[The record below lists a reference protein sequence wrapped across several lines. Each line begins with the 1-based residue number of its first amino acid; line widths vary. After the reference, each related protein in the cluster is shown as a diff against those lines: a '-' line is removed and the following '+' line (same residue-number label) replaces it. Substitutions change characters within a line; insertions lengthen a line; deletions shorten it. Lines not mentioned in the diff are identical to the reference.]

1 MAKYLDSAGLGYFWS
16 KLKALLA
23 AKADAE
29 EVAERVA
36 GTQSGT
42 TGAWTG
48 VSAAGSLRDGKE
60 ILYYLPYAGSGS
72 ATLNLTLSTGKT
84 TGAKAVYRY
93 GTTRVTTQY
102 PAGSWV
108 RLTYVAEKNGWY
120 ADADYDANTY
130 DRVRWNNAVTAASA
144 VAANTLIGGTAEGY
158 RTLTGGVS
166 FDLGYPL
173 LYATAAIAA
182 GTTATTAYLTYPSA
196 YTANNKSG
204 FTGPVGRTVYL
215 VGTVQGR
222 RFTVD
227 TSVFTASVPVEED
240 GRFYLPVGLLYSANR
255 MYFCGGVSAQAYA
268 FVDGAFRPASWDPTV
283 PPWAR
288 AAEKPAYTKEEVG
301 LGKVENKSSAE
312 IRGELTKS
320 DVTAALGYTP
330 LQSVGAHTHTV
341 SDIAQGDAATA
352 GGLDPVTQGLIGSA
366 ASNKSFHLPAGA
378 ITVEY
383 STDGGAAWQDYGA
396 TDAQKVGLFSET
408 RGTNFYLGKASAK
421 AANTTACR
429 LRITIE
435 PTDRY
440 VSFNG
445 VYLWIST
452 SGSTVYMDLER
463 STIGAKETY
472 TTVFTG
478 QRLSGWS
485 GNNIRYFPQGQ
496 FGGGATQTGNFYK
509 YRLTLYQTAV
519 NASYAA
525 ASVSDIR
532 FLGVNVWNSPNNVVG
547 TNRLYRW
554 DTDLNATF
562 PAQLTATA
570 FNGPLNGKAT
580 SAGTADSAATAA
592 KIAPFEKATASANR
606 SVWFADSAAVN
617 KPVYSDKFKYDP
629 AADVLTVGSI
639 TGKAASADTLTGLT
653 ASVTELN
660 HTKGVTSAIQTQLD
674 GKAGTAEATQ
684 SAKGLLSADDKKK
697 IDGIESGAQKNTVTG
712 VKGSAE
718 TAYRTGNVSLTAAN
732 VGAAAASHTHDPSS
746 ITAGYLDA
754 RVYYNT
760 HPESGG
766 GILPFLYN
774 DLAFLTLKGGSCS
787 YYTTTA
793 TSYTAAS
800 LSGTTA
806 ISTSLVNC
814 FDGSPSYASPNRA
827 VGDVCVI
834 DLTLHKMFAYSNV
847 FYIDFGAPS
856 WRAKSITILVRNKD
870 TESAFTQK
878 GAITGNARGHW
889 YQAVS
894 HTSTNASGATVQGFN
909 QLRIVLTDFNSSSN
923 RIAQIGLINYGS
935 AGVNETFI
943 SRGGCAGIY
952 GSLVPH
958 SDGSIDLGSSAKKWK
973 TVYASTFSGKAT
985 SAGTADA
992 LKDVTAT
999 AAELNYTAG
1008 VTSAIQTQLDGKAA
1022 SSHTHTSAQVSDR
1035 LNVTGKGNYA
1045 WVSAANDD
1053 KLITSNTL
1061 AYWSGAYNGTSSNLT
1076 YCVKG
1081 AFGDLAAIS
1090 KPTSNG
1096 TTTFL
1101 RGDGTWAVPAGT
1113 SYSNATQSAAGLM
1126 SADDKKIVDGIATTY
1141 LPKTTYEFNKE
1152 IAFGSSGKL
1161 CIGKFPCYDSN
1172 VTIEINATTNTT
1184 YHATAVLATQNINES
1199 HGGTITWN
1207 VYGDASN
1214 TIAPNLYL
1222 YYPSDSRYIEIY
1234 FSPSTYSKNLVHI
1247 QCQALRAA
1255 PTNVCESITAIPST
1269 ATTKPVNALGGYVKG
1284 LSASGKVITYTKGDG
1299 TTGTISTQDTTY
1311 NAATQSAAG
1320 LMSADDKKKLDGI
1333 TIANY
1338 LPLSGGTLTGN
1349 LTGKY
1354 ITGTWLQGTASNHAS
1369 NQLDK
1374 VVVQDGSGWL
1384 YHRTL
1389 SEMKSDL
1396 GVAMPNG
1403 TANVGSGLLGVLDLI
1418 RYAWGGVDGVYT
1430 AEYVG
1435 TGTYGA
1441 SNPCTIAEADLSRE
1455 YETNGT
1461 SEYVGDALDGKS
1473 YRVVYAAVV
1482 YDTTDNGVLFLF
1494 PSFSAQDPTGRG
1506 FSITGSTITW
1516 ATVTNFKYRKGAA
1529 SYWPI
1534 TWYSTSALRQM
1545 NVKDHQYRVLLLGF
1559 DRLQAMAWKAYTLF
1573 GRLQSDG

>member
-60 ILYYLPYAGSGS
+60 ILYYLPYAGSGN
-72 ATLNLTLSTGKT
+72 ATLELTLSTGKT

-130 DRVRWNNAVTAASA
+130 DRVRWNNAITAASA

-173 LYATAAIAA
+173 LYATAAITA

-240 GRFYLPVGLLYSANR
+240 GLFYLPVGLLYSANR

-268 FVDGAFRPASWDPTV
+268 FVDEAFRPASWDPTV

-429 LRITIE
+429 LRVTIE

-532 FLGVNVWNSPNNVVG
+532 FLGGNVWTSPNNVVG

-580 SAGTADSAATAA
+580 SAATADSASTAA
-592 KIAPFEKATASANR
+592 KIVPFEKATASADR

-617 KPVYSDKFKYDP
+617 KPVYSDKFKYNP

-653 ASVTELN
+653 ATAAELN
-660 HTKGVTSAIQTQLD
+660 YTKGVTSAIQTQLD

-684 SAKGLLSADDKKK
+684 SAKGLMSADDKKK
-697 IDGIESGAQKNTVTG
+697 LDGIEAGAQKNTVTG

-718 TAYRTGNVSLTAAN
+718 TAYRTGNVSLTAAD
-732 VGAAAASHTHDPSS
+732 VGAAAASHTHDPAG

-800 LSGTTA
+800 LSGTAA

-834 DLTLHKMFAYSNV
+834 DLTLHKMFTYSNV

-878 GAITGNARGHW
+878 GGITGNARGHW

-958 SDGSIDLGSSAKKWK
+958 SDGSIDLGSSARKWK

-985 SAGTADA
+985 SAETADA

-1008 VTSAIQTQLDGKAA
+1008 VTSAIQTQLDGKAGSSHTHNYAGSASAGGPATKIASQSATANAARPVFFAYSSGGQVDTSQVVYNSNFQYNPSTKVLTVDSITGKAASADTLTGLTASVTELNYVKGVTAAIQTQLNGKAA

-1061 AYWSGAYNGTSSNLT
+1061 AYWSGAYKGTSSNLT

-1101 RGDGTWAVPAGT
+1101 RGDGTWAVPTGT
-1113 SYSNATQSAAGLM
+1113 SYSN
-1126 SADDKKIVDGIATTY
+1126 
-1141 LPKTTYEFNKE
+1141 
-1152 IAFGSSGKL
+1152 
-1161 CIGKFPCYDSN
+1161 
-1172 VTIEINATTNTT
+1172 
-1184 YHATAVLATQNINES
+1184 
-1199 HGGTITWN
+1199 
-1207 VYGDASN
+1207 
-1214 TIAPNLYL
+1214 
-1222 YYPSDSRYIEIY
+1222 
-1234 FSPSTYSKNLVHI
+1234 
-1247 QCQALRAA
+1247 
-1255 PTNVCESITAIPST
+1255 
-1269 ATTKPVNALGGYVKG
+1269 
-1284 LSASGKVITYTKGDG
+1284 
-1299 TTGTISTQDTTY
+1299 
-1311 NAATQSAAG
+1311 ATQSAAG

-1354 ITGTWLQGTASNHAS
+1354 ITGTWLQGTASNHAA

-1374 VVVQDGSGWL
+1374 VVVQDASGWL

-1403 TANVGSGLLGVLDLI
+1403 TANLGSGLLGVLDLI
-1418 RYAWGGVDGVYT
+1418 RYAWGGFDGVYT

-1494 PSFSAQDPTGRG
+1494 PSFSDQDPTGHG

-1559 DRLQAMAWKAYTLF
+1559 DRLQAMAWKWYTFF

>member
-42 TGAWTG
+42 TSAWTG

-72 ATLNLTLSTGKT
+72 ATLELTLSTGKT

-130 DRVRWNNAVTAASA
+130 DRVRWNNAITAASA

-330 LQSVGAHTHTV
+330 LQSVGAHTHAV

-429 LRITIE
+429 LRVTIE

-660 HTKGVTSAIQTQLD
+660 YTKGVTSAIQTQLD
-674 GKAGTAEATQ
+674 GKAA
-684 SAKGLLSADDKKK
+684 S
-697 IDGIESGAQKNTVTG
+697 
-712 VKGSAE
+712 
-718 TAYRTGNVSLTAAN
+718 
-732 VGAAAASHTHDPSS
+732 SHTHNYAGSASAGGPATKIASQS
-746 ITAGYLDA
+746 ATANAA
-754 RVYYNT
+754 RPV
-760 HPESGG
+760 
-766 GILPFLYN
+766 F
-774 DLAFLTLKGGSCS
+774 
-787 YYTTTA
+787 
-793 TSYTAAS
+793 
-800 LSGTTA
+800 
-806 ISTSLVNC
+806 
-814 FDGSPSYASPNRA
+814 
-827 VGDVCVI
+827 
-834 DLTLHKMFAYSNV
+834 FAYSSGSTADTSQVVYNSN
-847 FYIDFGAPS
+847 FQYNPS
-856 WRAKSITILVRNKD
+856 TKVLTVDSIT
-870 TESAFTQK
+870 
-878 GAITGNARGHW
+878 
-889 YQAVS
+889 
-894 HTSTNASGATVQGFN
+894 
-909 QLRIVLTDFNSSSN
+909 
-923 RIAQIGLINYGS
+923 
-935 AGVNETFI
+935 
-943 SRGGCAGIY
+943 
-952 GSLVPH
+952 
-958 SDGSIDLGSSAKKWK
+958 
-973 TVYASTFSGKAT
+973 GKAA
-985 SAGTADA
+985 SADTLTGLTAS
-992 LKDVTAT
+992 VT
-999 AAELNYTAG
+999 ELNHTKG

-1022 SSHTHTSAQVSDR
+1022 SSHTHTSVQVSDR

-1061 AYWSGAYNGTSSNLT
+1061 AYWSGAYKGTSSNLT

-1269 ATTKPVNALGGYVKG
+1269 ATTNPVNALGGYVKG
-1284 LSASGKVITYTKGDG
+1284 LSVSGKVITYTKGDG

-1311 NAATQSAAG
+1311 EAATQSAAG
-1320 LMSADDKKKLDGI
+1320 LMSAGDKKKLDGI

-1354 ITGTWLQGTASNHAS
+1354 ITGTWLQGTASNHATS
-1369 NQLDK
+1369 KLDK

-1559 DRLQAMAWKAYTLF
+1559 DRLQAMAWKAYTFF